1 MLTLIDDLV
10 NVAAYAVQPYTPRSW
25 QRYAVAA
32 SQKWVK
38 AQSRRDLPR
47 PETGGAVRFASTQ
60 KSAACTC

>member
-1 MLTLIDDLV
+1 MLTLIDDPV
-10 NVAAYAVQPYTPRSW
+10 NVAACAARPYTRGSW

-47 PETGGAVRFASTQ
+47 PETGGAVRSASTQ